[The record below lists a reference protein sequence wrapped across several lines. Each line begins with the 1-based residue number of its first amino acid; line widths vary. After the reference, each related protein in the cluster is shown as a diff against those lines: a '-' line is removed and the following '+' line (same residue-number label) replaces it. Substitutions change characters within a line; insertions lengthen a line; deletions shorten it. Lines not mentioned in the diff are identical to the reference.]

1 MTVFVFVCLNVSL
14 CDSGGCMRMDVD
26 DNGVGDGADREDGN
40 LAENP

>member
-14 CDSGGCMRMDVD
+14 CDSCMRMDVD